1 MKYLP
6 FLSLLLLGLPLAVFA
21 QDATFVPL
29 TTNAPFLEN
38 LGNADSLSLFLN
50 DIYKICIGAAATLA
64 VLQIMRAGIMYMGGD
79 SVTEKKEAKNL
90 IAMSIGGLILVL
102 SPVVVF
108 SIINPKILSLEISDL
123 PKLAGKI
130 SDWDPSGVDA
140 ETRNTTAWQTAT
152 IDRQAEKAR
161 CESEGGRIEFSCRKN
176 SDGVER
182 KVPETEA
189 CASGETNVNRCIK
202 SSVTESQTCPANLSR
217 VRASTRSCSRENG
230 YEQVPK
236 SCCSLSASDPK
247 TCCGSTDGRKPDD
260 PSIASFYTQQTF
272 QTEALARTYAQA
284 CSNIRTHDRLVTG
297 REGNVKQLDRPEG
310 STNTPFQGQCF
321 SFSVEFGEFQ
331 IWEKSTEKMVKFGDL
346 TSGDVRYSNFKNGCE
361 DDGGQAQYRNPSLAR
376 TSFTAEQCRRQGVN
390 EAAVFSQYPGT
401 GPETHTL
408 QCRSEAHVCKR

>member
-1 MKYLP
+1 MKYLS
-6 FLSLLLLGLPLAVFA
+6 FLSLLFLGLPLVVFA

-50 DIYKICIGAAATLA
+50 DIYKVCIGAAATLA

-108 SIINPKILSLEISDL
+108 SIINPSILSLEISGLKD
-123 PKLAGKI
+123 LAGKI
-130 SDWDPSGVDA
+130 TDWDATGGVDA
-140 ETRNTTAWQTAT
+140 ETSSATAWQNST

-161 CESEGGRIEFSCRKN
+161 CESQGRRIEFSCRKN

-189 CASGETNVNRCIK
+189 CASGETNVNRCLF
-202 SSVTESQTCPANLSR
+202 SEGEQSQTCPTGLSR
-217 VRASTRSCSRENG
+217 VRVSTRSCSAENG

-247 TCCGSTDGRKPDD
+247 TCCGSTDGRGADD
-260 PSIASFYTQQTF
+260 PSIASFYTQKTF

-284 CSNIRTHDRLVTG
+284 CSDIRTHDRLVTG
-297 REGNVKQLDRPEG
+297 REGNVKQLERPAG
-310 STNTPFQGQCF
+310 STNTPYAGQCF

-331 IWEKSTEKMVKFGDL
+331 IWEKSTQKMVKFGDL
-346 TSGDVRYSNFKNGCE
+346 TSGDLRYSNFKNGCE
-361 DDGGQAQYRNPSLAR
+361 DDGGLVQYRNPIR
-376 TSFTAEQCRRQGVN
+376 TSFTADQCRRQGVN